1 MLETADRQWRTMKG
15 KWWKKLMENEIK
27 LMENEI
33 KLMENE
39 GTLKEHD
46 GKTNGK
52 WWSN

>member
-1 MLETADRQWRTMKG
+1 MKG
-15 KWWKKLMENEIK
+15 NERKMMEK

-46 GKTNGK
+46 EQTNGK

>member
-1 MLETADRQWRTMKG
+1 MKDNER
-15 KWWKKLMENEIK
+15 KMMEKLMENEIK
-27 LMENEI
+27 LMENEV

-39 GTLKEHD
+39 GPLKEHD

>member
-1 MLETADRQWRTMKG
+1 MKG
-15 KWWKKLMENEIK
+15 NERKMMEKLMENEIK
-27 LMENEI
+27 LMENEV

-39 GTLKEHD
+39 GPLKEHD

>member
-1 MLETADRQWRTMKG
+1 MKDNER
-15 KWWKKLMENEIK
+15 KMMEKLMEHEIK
-27 LMENEI
+27 LMENEV

-39 GTLKEHD
+39 GPLKEHD

>member
-27 LMENEI
+27 LMENE
-33 KLMENE
+33 